1 MSLQVFRLGGVER
14 FCESRGVNVAASP
27 ATSYVH
33 QLTCIAPSMVVY
45 GSAVS
50 LPRKVLHSLHRV
62 HSAHREHAPCSRGA
76 PGSGYIFIGFGWS
89 MRTDVRSFLQP
100 IESRS
105 LVERYEKDHNR
116 PAQHATSGDTFEA
129 SAKSETRPL
138 WLRGFPWSRTPR
150 TLWPTLTCPSRPFS
164 RPRPSRPSFWPRPSL
179 VQGASPRSALGSH

>member
-1 MSLQVFRLGGVER
+1 
-14 FCESRGVNVAASP
+14 
-27 ATSYVH
+27 
-33 QLTCIAPSMVVY
+33 MVVP
-45 GSAVS
+45 SAFLEKFYIRFTEFTARIANTHPG
-50 LPRKVLHSLHRV
+50 LPGCSRERV
-62 HSAHREHAPCSRGA
+62 H
-76 PGSGYIFIGFGWS
+76 FIGFGWS

-164 RPRPSRPSFWPRPSL
+164 RPRPSRPSFWPWPSL
-179 VQGASPRSALGSH
+179 VRGASPRSALGSH